1 MSGLFASMRKHSY
14 LGSGSAVLLVLPMLL
29 AWFGALAADGELAEP
44 SPVSVRGE
52 TVSVEVSGM
61 PLGEVLEE
69 FGQKSG
75 IEFSIPDS
83 VGSEPV
89 SDNFRDLSL
98 ENGIRRLLK
107 DHNYLVEYGRSGL
120 GGTSQGLPR
129 AVKVRV
135 LGKSMVR
142 TGAEIAAGRGGG
154 RSSDDRIR
162 ELKRLADQE
171 DGAQLSGAL
180 ADAAHDSDDKVRE
193 AALEVMEDMGK
204 DAPANLLMEMAL
216 ADTNPALR
224 KQALQLLSEINGE
237 AALEPLNQA
246 RTDNDAEVRNLATEL
261 LDAINNSSGGPSE

>member
-1 MSGLFASMRKHSY
+1 
-14 LGSGSAVLLVLPMLL
+14 
-29 AWFGALAADGELAEP
+29 
-44 SPVSVRGE
+44 
-52 TVSVEVSGM
+52 
-61 PLGEVLEE
+61 
-69 FGQKSG
+69 
-75 IEFSIPDS
+75 
-83 VGSEPV
+83 
-89 SDNFRDLSL
+89 
-98 ENGIRRLLK
+98 
-107 DHNYLVEYGRSGL
+107 
-120 GGTSQGLPR
+120 
-129 AVKVRV
+129 
-135 LGKSMVR
+135 
-142 TGAEIAAGRGGG
+142 
-154 RSSDDRIR
+154 
-162 ELKRLADQE
+162 LKRLADQE

>member
-1 MSGLFASMRKHSY
+1 M
-14 LGSGSAVLLVLPMLL
+14 LPMLL
-29 AWFGALAADGELAEP
+29 AWFGALAADEEISEP

-52 TVSVEVSGM
+52 TVSVAVSGM

-69 FGQKSG
+69 FGRESG
-75 IEFSIPDS
+75 IEFSVPDD

-89 SDNFRDLSL
+89 SDSFRDLSL

-107 DHNYLVEYGRSGL
+107 GHNYLVEYGRSSL
-120 GGTSQGLPR
+120 GGASQGLPR

-142 TGAEIAAGRGGG
+142 TGAEITAGSRGGRGG
-154 RSSDDRIR
+154 DDRIR
-162 ELKRLADQE
+162 ELKRLADQG

-193 AALEVMEDMGK
+193 AALEVMEGMEK

-224 KQALQLLSEINGE
+224 KQALQLLSEINGQ

-246 RTDNDAEVRNLATEL
+246 RTDNDAEVRDLASEL
-261 LDAINNSSGGPSE
+261 LDAINSSSGGPPE